1 MKLLDN
7 RNTRIIIALISFLVA
22 YGFYNLSVDRG
33 NLWWYLFTL
42 VFVYLGFRNLFK
54 GIDGKKS
61 NGKNRSTK

>member
-54 GIDGKKS
+54 GIDSKKN

>member
-7 RNTRIIIALISFLVA
+7 RNTRIILGLLSFLVA

-54 GIDGKKS
+54 GIDGKKN
-61 NGKNRSTK
+61 NGKNRSSK